1 MLLEHCLVLQAKA
14 EPSPAK
20 GTGAH
25 RARWERGAGQQ
36 DGRPPLLEPALGWQG
51 LWSF

>member
-1 MLLEHCLVLQAKA
+1 MLLEHHLVPQAKA

-25 RARWERGAGQQ
+25 QAHWEHGAGQQ
-36 DGRPPLLEPALGWQG
+36 DGRPPLLELALGWQG

>member
-1 MLLEHCLVLQAKA
+1 MLLEHRLVPQAKA

-25 RARWERGAGQQ
+25 QAHGERGVGQQ